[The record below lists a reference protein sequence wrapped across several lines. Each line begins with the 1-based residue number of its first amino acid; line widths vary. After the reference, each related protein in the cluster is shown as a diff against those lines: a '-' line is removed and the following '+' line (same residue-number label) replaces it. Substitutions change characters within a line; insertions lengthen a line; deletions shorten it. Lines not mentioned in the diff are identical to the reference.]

1 MRTLLRGWL
10 CNGDFTTISRGALL
24 FEDDRIIA
32 VEKEI
37 TGSAAAEKIIDFK
50 DEIISPGFIDAHG
63 HSDISAVADP
73 ECFSKISQG
82 ITTEIT
88 GNCGLSPFPVT
99 PANAEHLAEL
109 YSNYRITPDWEDH
122 AGYHRALAQRKV
134 KLRIFSLTGHNTL
147 RAAVTGYGQSSPGGR
162 ELDLMGNLLERELA
176 SGSPGLSTGLLYVPG
191 CFSGEDELFM
201 LMKIL
206 AGHNKVYA
214 THLRSEGDALLESLQ
229 ETLSTA
235 RRAGLHKVEISHLK
249 TAGKDNFH
257 KLEEV
262 FSLIREYRNSGMDV
276 RFDRYPYVESQT
288 MLSIALG
295 SKYGKY
301 GDRELQTLLAIPE
314 EYASALAHLRTLRDE
329 TYWQRLRLAGCSAG
343 KFRKYQ
349 GMKFSDIPGNPE
361 EIVLEILREDAPGAT
376 LAAANMSEENMLK
389 ILLSPQCCSGS
400 DGNALP
406 PDERFGR
413 PHPRSFGAAAKT
425 ARLLLDNNL
434 PVAEVCRKLSGA
446 AAEFFALDR
455 CGSLRCGNF
464 ADITVFSPEEI
475 DSQADFKNPCTPARG
490 IKLTV
495 TAGNLN
501 YF

>member
-10 CNGDFTTISRGALL
+10 CNGAFTTISRGALL

-201 LMKIL
+201 LMKI
-206 AGHNKVYA
+206 
-214 THLRSEGDALLESLQ
+214 
-229 ETLSTA
+229 
-235 RRAGLHKVEISHLK
+235 
-249 TAGKDNFH
+249 
-257 KLEEV
+257 
-262 FSLIREYRNSGMDV
+262 
-276 RFDRYPYVESQT
+276 
-288 MLSIALG
+288 
-295 SKYGKY
+295 
-301 GDRELQTLLAIPE
+301 
-314 EYASALAHLRTLRDE
+314 
-329 TYWQRLRLAGCSAG
+329 
-343 KFRKYQ
+343 
-349 GMKFSDIPGNPE
+349 
-361 EIVLEILREDAPGAT
+361 
-376 LAAANMSEENMLK
+376 
-389 ILLSPQCCSGS
+389 
-400 DGNALP
+400 
-406 PDERFGR
+406 
-413 PHPRSFGAAAKT
+413 
-425 ARLLLDNNL
+425 
-434 PVAEVCRKLSGA
+434 
-446 AAEFFALDR
+446 
-455 CGSLRCGNF
+455 
-464 ADITVFSPEEI
+464 
-475 DSQADFKNPCTPARG
+475 
-490 IKLTV
+490 
-495 TAGNLN
+495 
-501 YF
+501 